1 MTHKTPKI
9 DAMLVGM
16 EDIPGFDKHYVGFF
30 RCFNE
35 QLYYEAHDVLEE
47 VWLPIR
53 GQPQALFYKGLIQ
66 TAGGFVHLKKQ
77 RLGPASRLFALALA
91 NFEHYPAHHAG
102 IDLDAIRRVC
112 HHYRDA
118 VIASGEKV
126 NPWSP
131 ENPPQLALPS
141 VTLLK

>member
-16 EDIPGFDKHYVGFF
+16 EETPGFSRHYVGFF
-30 RCFNE
+30 HCFNA

-53 GQPQALFYKGLIQ
+53 GQPQARFYKGLIQ
-66 TAGGFVHLKKQ
+66 MAGGFVHLQKQ

-91 NFEHYPAHHAG
+91 NFEDYPSRHDG
-102 IDLDAIRRVC
+102 VDLDMIRKIC
-112 HHYRDA
+112 NHYRDA
-118 VIASGEKV
+118 VIASGEMI
-126 NPWSP
+126 NPYSR
-131 ENPPQLALPS
+131 EHPPQLALPS
-141 VTLLK
+141 KDLS